1 MGKCVSHNFWT
12 PIFIDCILYQCGKD
26 VMLPLYI
33 IWNNLYNPIE
43 LLADVK
49 LTLWLMLHQK
59 NLQKIWHSGALQR
72 RTYHQEPPH
81 GS

>member
-26 VMLPLYI
+26 VKLPLYI

-49 LTLWLMLHQK
+49 PTLWLML
-59 NLQKIWHSGALQR
+59 
-72 RTYHQEPPH
+72 
-81 GS
+81 

>member
-1 MGKCVSHNFWT
+1 MMYGKMCVPQFWT
-12 PIFIDCILYQCGKD
+12 PIFIDCKLYQCGKD

-49 LTLWLMLHQK
+49 PTLWLML
-59 NLQKIWHSGALQR
+59 
-72 RTYHQEPPH
+72 
-81 GS
+81 